1 MNNIY
6 NNPITVWG
14 ETLVLGNVF
23 PHHEVAAGVES
34 DGAAAGA
41 LHLDMAHVQV
51 GGENEG
57 AGRKYLEQ
65 VISKNMLLDANPP
78 SANEGNFGVWL
89 SHQQTLWASPTH
101 HIWPGKSSF

>member
-23 PHHEVAAGVES
+23 PHHEVAAGVEG

-51 GGENEG
+51 GGEDEG
-57 AGRKYLEQ
+57 AGREYL
-65 VISKNMLLDANPP
+65 KL
-78 SANEGNFGVWL
+78 
-89 SHQQTLWASPTH
+89 
-101 HIWPGKSSF
+101 

>member
-23 PHHEVAAGVES
+23 LHHEVAARGEG

-41 LHLDMAHVQV
+41 LHLNMAHVQV
-51 GGENEG
+51 GGEDEG
-57 AGRKYLEQ
+57 AGREYYKL
-65 VISKNMLLDANPP
+65 
-78 SANEGNFGVWL
+78 
-89 SHQQTLWASPTH
+89 
-101 HIWPGKSSF
+101 